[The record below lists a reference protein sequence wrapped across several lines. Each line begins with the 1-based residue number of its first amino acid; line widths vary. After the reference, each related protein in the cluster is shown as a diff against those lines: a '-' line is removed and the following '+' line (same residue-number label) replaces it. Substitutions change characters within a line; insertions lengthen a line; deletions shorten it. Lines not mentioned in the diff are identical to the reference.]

1 MAKTHSSTLCAR
13 ILRAPS
19 RDRLNPSMK
28 LPQQPSRLAFS
39 PAILLGGTVVCL
51 CVGSATAQ
59 QTNNSSS
66 LTNSAAPS
74 ASSVTTGGTNI
85 NYQTNNAYQNEVGFG
100 PGIFCRTPTLF
111 VGGNYGQNELNAFDA
126 VTESGNNANNYSFNA
141 GLVVP
146 FGSSALESCKRLAA
160 ITVQDREISTQ
171 LSMIRACAQLQ
182 REGIRVDPEQYPLL
196 EKCTVSVIGPP
207 TAPAPNQGLGRTRII
222 QQENS
227 IPPRPMTPAKIPQT
241 TRS

>member
-1 MAKTHSSTLCAR
+1 MRMS
-13 ILRAPS
+13 
-19 RDRLNPSMK
+19 K
-28 LPQQPSRLAFS
+28 LLSQCCGPLLLAS
-39 PAILLGGTVVCL
+39 GLLIALDVK
-51 CVGSATAQ
+51 AQ

-100 PGIFCRTPTLF
+100 PGVFCRTPTVF
-111 VGGNYGQNELNAFDA
+111 VGGNYGQNELDAFDA
-126 VTESGNNANNYSFNA
+126 VTSSGNNANNFSFNA
-141 GLVVP
+141 GVVVP
-146 FGSSALESCKRLAA
+146 FGSPALRSCNRLAA

-182 REGIRVDPEQYPLL
+182 REGIRVDPELYPML
-196 EKCTVSVIGPP
+196 EKCVVSVIGP
-207 TAPAPNQGLGRTRII
+207 AEPALRIPQPGMPVRPMPI
-222 QQENS
+222 QQQQQQL
-227 IPPRPMTPAKIPQT
+227 PPKIPQT

>member
-1 MAKTHSSTLCAR
+1 MQIFIPTILNLHSTSKRPLLTCGVLLFAVT
-13 ILRAPS
+13 A
-19 RDRLNPSMK
+19 
-28 LPQQPSRLAFS
+28 
-39 PAILLGGTVVCL
+39 AISEQHPV
-51 CVGSATAQ
+51 SAQ

-111 VGGNYGQNELNAFDA
+111 VGGNYGKNELNAFDA
-126 VTESGNNANNYSFNA
+126 VTNSGNNANNWSANM

-146 FGSSALESCKRLAA
+146 FGSSALEACKQIAA
-160 ITVQDREISTQ
+160 LTVQDREISTQ
-171 LSMIRACAQLQ
+171 LSMIRACASLQ
-182 REGIRVDPEQYPLL
+182 REGIRVDPELYPLL
-196 EKCTVSVIGPP
+196 ERCTVSVLGTTPP
-207 TAPAPNQGLGRTRII
+207 ATTPSAATESRSTTGNRQSSVLSTPVRQ
-222 QQENS
+222 
-227 IPPRPMTPAKIPQT
+227 PPQSLPPKIPQT

>member
-1 MAKTHSSTLCAR
+1 MMEINTIAGVKRGFLFKAIYSIVTASILSSSQS
-13 ILRAPS
+13 I
-19 RDRLNPSMK
+19 
-28 LPQQPSRLAFS
+28 
-39 PAILLGGTVVCL
+39 
-51 CVGSATAQ
+51 AQ

-100 PGIFCRTPTLF
+100 PGVFCRTPTLF
-111 VGGNYGQNELNAFDA
+111 VGGNYGQNELDAFDA
-126 VTESGNNANNYSFNA
+126 VTKSGNNANNYSVNA

-160 ITVQDREISTQ
+160 ITVHDREISTQ

-182 REGIRVDPEQYPLL
+182 REGIRVDPDQYPLL

-207 TAPAPNQGLGRTRII
+207 PAPTAGQGSGSQRMLLQDNGPV
-222 QQENS
+222 QNPVS
-227 IPPRPMTPAKIPQT
+227 PAKIPQT

>member
-1 MAKTHSSTLCAR
+1 VRISNSVHLHSFFTKRGLNSLIVGLLIIAPDMQ
-13 ILRAPS
+13 RAS
-19 RDRLNPSMK
+19 
-28 LPQQPSRLAFS
+28 
-39 PAILLGGTVVCL
+39 G
-51 CVGSATAQ
+51 Q

-100 PGIFCRTPTLF
+100 PGVFCRTPTLF
-111 VGGNYGQNELNAFDA
+111 VGGNYGENELDAFDA
-126 VTESGNNANNYSFNA
+126 VTKSGNNANNYSFNA

-171 LSMIRACAQLQ
+171 LSMIRTCAQLE
-182 REGIRVDPEQYPLL
+182 REGIRVDPERYPLL
-196 EKCTVSVIGPP
+196 EPCTRSVLGSISQPP
-207 TAPAPNQGLGRTRII
+207 AAMTNSSDNRII
-222 QQENS
+222 EVDRGLQQ
-227 IPPRPMTPAKIPQT
+227 PAQKIPQT

>member
-1 MAKTHSSTLCAR
+1 MRSICLPAPVSFLFIFLELSTIFFTSSAML
-13 ILRAPS
+13 
-19 RDRLNPSMK
+19 
-28 LPQQPSRLAFS
+28 
-39 PAILLGGTVVCL
+39 
-51 CVGSATAQ
+51 AQ

-100 PGIFCRTPTLF
+100 PGIFCRTPALF
-111 VGGNYGQNELNAFDA
+111 VGGNYGQNELDAFDP
-126 VTESGNNANNYSFNA
+126 VTNSGNNANNFSVNL

-146 FGSSALESCKRLAA
+146 FGSSALEACRRIAA
-160 ITVQDREISTQ
+160 IIVEDREISTQ

-182 REGIRVDPEQYPLL
+182 REGIKVDPEQYPLL
-196 EKCTVSVIGPP
+196 ERCSMSVIGTTVSPRAQGSIRP
-207 TAPAPNQGLGRTRII
+207 TSSDQLPTKAPI
-222 QQENS
+222 
-227 IPPRPMTPAKIPQT
+227 KVPQT

>member
-1 MAKTHSSTLCAR
+1 MR
-13 ILRAPS
+13 ILGHTSSAKFFRNTTFA
-19 RDRLNPSMK
+19 
-28 LPQQPSRLAFS
+28 AFF
-39 PAILLGGTVVCL
+39 LGLFNLFIPLT
-51 CVGSATAQ
+51 AHAQ
-59 QTNNSSS
+59 QTNNSST

-111 VGGNYGQNELNAFDA
+111 IGGNYGQNELDAFDA
-126 VTESGNNANNYSFNA
+126 VTESGNNANNYSLNA

-196 EKCTVSVIGPP
+196 EKCSVSVIGPAAAQSVP
-207 TAPAPNQGLGRTRII
+207 S
-222 QQENS
+222 S
-227 IPPRPMTPAKIPQT
+227 IPTRNTTIQPEINRINRQQSPAKVPQT

>member
-1 MAKTHSSTLCAR
+1 MMEATPRRDGFKHVALKTLSFAFTSS
-13 ILRAPS
+13 IL
-19 RDRLNPSMK
+19 
-28 LPQQPSRLAFS
+28 
-39 PAILLGGTVVCL
+39 
-51 CVGSATAQ
+51 VGSQALAQ

-111 VGGNYGQNELNAFDA
+111 IGGNYGQNQLNAFDA
-126 VTESGNNANNYSFNA
+126 VTESGNDANNYSFNA

-146 FGSSALESCKRLAA
+146 FGSAALESCKRLAA

-171 LSMIRACAQLQ
+171 LSMIRACASLQ

-196 EKCTVSVIGPP
+196 EKCAVSVLGRPNAP
-207 TAPAPNQGLGRTRII
+207 TPSGSTGAQMLIKQDGIPSQRQQPAAPA
-222 QQENS
+222 
-227 IPPRPMTPAKIPQT
+227 KVPQT

>member
-1 MAKTHSSTLCAR
+1 MERPLSSILFVR
-13 ILRAPS
+13 ILTVLS
-19 RDRLNPSMK
+19 SMHDRHIKAKKVLLRTFLWL
-28 LPQQPSRLAFS
+28 LPIA
-39 PAILLGGTVVCL
+39 LLQAE
-51 CVGSATAQ
+51 SIAQ

-111 VGGNYGQNELNAFDA
+111 VGGNFGQNELNAFDA
-126 VTESGNNANNYSFNA
+126 VTESGNNANNYSVNA

-146 FGSSALESCKRLAA
+146 FGSAANESCKRLAA

-182 REGIRVDPEQYPLL
+182 KEGIRVDPEQFPLL
-196 EKCTVSVIGPP
+196 ERCTVSVIGQANPTLPQRTLPASPIATPQSRTPLPP
-207 TAPAPNQGLGRTRII
+207 KT
-222 QQENS
+222 
-227 IPPRPMTPAKIPQT
+227 PQT

>member
-1 MAKTHSSTLCAR
+1 MMIYSSTSSLLKSILYGLTFTLCLVR
-13 ILRAPS
+13 P
-19 RDRLNPSMK
+19 
-28 LPQQPSRLAFS
+28 
-39 PAILLGGTVVCL
+39 C
-51 CVGSATAQ
+51 TAQ
-59 QTNNSSS
+59 QTNNSST

-100 PGIFCRTPTLF
+100 PGVFCRTPTLF

-126 VTESGNNANNYSFNA
+126 VTESGNNANNWSGNV

-146 FGSSALESCKRLAA
+146 FGSSALEACKRLAA
-160 ITVQDREISTQ
+160 ITVEDRQISTQ
-171 LSMIRACAQLQ
+171 LSMIRACAALE

-196 EKCTVSVIGPP
+196 EKCSVSVLGKTPQAPQSPRSIVNTGIENRNQQTLPP
-207 TAPAPNQGLGRTRII
+207 
-222 QQENS
+222 
-227 IPPRPMTPAKIPQT
+227 KVPQT